1 MATSSEPL
9 DVQKLL
15 VGAGKLEIRLLSAGI
30 ETMQVYINEAL
41 RFTELASEVL
51 KAAQDDKAS
60 LADTARKVKS
70 FGQQSLRTYADLAQR
85 LSTRYYDELDRIAD
99 GNPKRDNDTT
109 TARRSAPTK
118 RTAPKKRAASTK
130 AATPTKRTAPKK
142 RAAREQR

>member
-15 VGAGKLEIRLLSAGI
+15 VGAGKLEISLLSAGI

-51 KAAQDDKAS
+51 NAAQDDKAS

-99 GNPKRDNDTT
+99 GNPKRDVATT
-109 TARRSAPTK
+109 TPRRSAPTK

-142 RAAREQR
+142 RAARGRR